1 MNLALKDIRH
11 GLFRFLLT
19 CFGLGLLMTA
29 LIISAPPMA
38 HMMKRP

>member
-19 CFGLGLLMTA
+19 CFGLGLLLTVF
-29 LIISAPPMA
+29 LR
-38 HMMKRP
+38 MMGF